1 MQDKNIVE
9 LVAEKTGISEQQAR
23 EAVNTVANYLKEK
36 LPGPLES
43 QVDNLLRADVSGVA
57 DQAEGFVKDK
67 MGGLFGGKKD

>member
-9 LVAEKTGISEQQAR
+9 LVVEKTGISEQQAR

-36 LPGPLES
+36 LPGPLEG

-57 DQAEGFVKDK
+57 DQAENFVKDK

>member
-23 EAVNTVANYLKEK
+23 DAVNTVAGYLKEK
-36 LPGPLES
+36 LPGPLEG
-43 QVDNLLRADVSGVA
+43 QIDNLLRADVSGVA
-57 DQAEGFVKDK
+57 EQAEDFVKDK